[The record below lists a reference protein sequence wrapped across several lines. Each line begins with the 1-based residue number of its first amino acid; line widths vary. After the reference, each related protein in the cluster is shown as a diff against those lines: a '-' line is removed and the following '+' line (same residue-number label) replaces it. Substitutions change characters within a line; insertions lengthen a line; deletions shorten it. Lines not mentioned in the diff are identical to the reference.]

1 MTFSMT
7 MTNTPPNSVL
17 STRIADELRQAIL
30 SGELSPGERI
40 RQEELAEQFGAS
52 RIPVREALRILVT
65 DGLVN
70 MVSNSGAWVSSLT
83 QAECSEHYQIRERLE
98 PLLLRYNLPELTA
111 ADIARAAELVEL
123 MKQAPDLET
132 FMRLDREFHWITYSR
147 VETNSLTE
155 LIERLWN
162 TTQPYRRVFMKLV
175 RSGGIEVTH
184 LEHELLL
191 EAIKRRDSEEAES
204 ILHGHIRRTRIELD
218 RHPEVFAHEFE
229 KSD

>member
-1 MTFSMT
+1 MTT
-7 MTNTPPNSVL
+7 TPPNGVL
-17 STRIADELRQAIL
+17 SERIADELRQSIL

-40 RQEELAEQFGAS
+40 RQEEIAEQFGAS

-83 QAECSEHYQIRERLE
+83 QEECSEQYQMRERLE
-98 PLLLRYNLPELTA
+98 PLLLRYNLPALTA
-111 ADIARAAELVEL
+111 DDLARATDLVAA
-123 MKQAPDLET
+123 MKKAPDLET
-132 FMRLDREFHWITYSR
+132 FMRLDREFHWITYSP
-147 VETNSLTE
+147 VTTNILSE

-162 TTQPYRRVFMKLV
+162 TTQPYRRVFMQLV
-175 RSGGIEVTH
+175 RGAGGIEVTH

-191 EAIKRRDSEEAES
+191 EAIKRGDSEEAES

-218 RHPEVFAHEFE
+218 RHPEVFAHEF
-229 KSD
+229 D

>member
-1 MTFSMT
+1 MS
-7 MTNTPPNSVL
+7 MTNTPPNAVL

-30 SGELSPGERI
+30 TGELSPGERI
-40 RQEELAEQFGAS
+40 RQEELAGQFGAS

-83 QAECSEHYQIRERLE
+83 QDECSEQYQIRERLE
-98 PLLLRYNLPELTA
+98 PLLLRYNLPLLTA
-111 ADIARAAELVEL
+111 EDLARATDLVES
-123 MKQAPDLET
+123 MKKAADLEA

-147 VETNSLTE
+147 VQTTTLTD

-175 RSGGIEVTH
+175 RSEGGIEVTH

-191 EAIKRRDSEEAES
+191 EAMKRGDSEEAES
-204 ILHGHIRRTRIELD
+204 ILRGHIRRTRIELD
-218 RHPEVFAHEFE
+218 RHPEVFAHQF
-229 KSD
+229 D

>member
-1 MTFSMT
+1 
-7 MTNTPPNSVL
+7 VL
-17 STRIADELRQAIL
+17 STRIADELRQSIL
-30 SGELSPGERI
+30 TGELSPGERI

-83 QAECSEHYQIRERLE
+83 QDECSEQYQIRERLE
-98 PLLLRYNLPELTA
+98 PLLLRYNLPLLTA
-111 ADIARAAELVEL
+111 EDLARATDLVES
-123 MKQAPDLET
+123 MKKAADLEA

-147 VETNSLTE
+147 VQTTTLTD

-175 RSGGIEVTH
+175 RSEGGIEVTH

-191 EAIKRRDSEEAES
+191 EAMKRGDSEEAES
-204 ILHGHIRRTRIELD
+204 ILRGHIRRTRIELD
-218 RHPEVFAHEFE
+218 RHPEVFAHQF
-229 KSD
+229 D

>member
-1 MTFSMT
+1 MRF
-7 MTNTPPNSVL
+7 
-17 STRIADELRQAIL
+17 
-30 SGELSPGERI
+30 GERI

-83 QAECSEHYQIRERLE
+83 QQECSEQYQIRERLE
-98 PLLLRYNLPELTA
+98 PLLLRYNVPALTP
-111 ADIARAAELVEL
+111 DDLARATELVEQ
-123 MKQAPDLET
+123 MKKAPDLEA

-147 VETNSLTE
+147 VETNILSE

-175 RSGGIEVTH
+175 RSEGGIEVTH

-191 EAIKRRDSEEAES
+191 EAIKRGDSEEAEN
-204 ILHGHIRRTRIELD
+204 LLRGHIRRTRIELD
-218 RHPEVFAHEFE
+218 RHPEVFAHQF
-229 KSD
+229 D

>member
-1 MTFSMT
+1 MS
-7 MTNTPPNSVL
+7 MTNTPPNAVL
-17 STRIADELRQAIL
+17 STRIADELRQSIL
-30 SGELSPGERI
+30 TGELSPGERI

-83 QAECSEHYQIRERLE
+83 QDECSEQYQIRERLE
-98 PLLLRYNLPELTA
+98 PLLLRYNVPALTP
-111 ADIARAAELVEL
+111 DDLVRATELVEQ
-123 MKQAPDLET
+123 MKKAPDLEA

-147 VETNSLTE
+147 VETNILSE

-175 RSGGIEVTH
+175 RSEGGIEVTH

-191 EAIKRRDSEEAES
+191 EAIKRGDSEEAEN
-204 ILHGHIRRTRIELD
+204 LLRGHIRRTRIELD
-218 RHPEVFAHEFE
+218 RHPEVFAHQF
-229 KSD
+229 D

>member
-1 MTFSMT
+1 MS
-7 MTNTPPNSVL
+7 MTNTPPNAVL

-30 SGELSPGERI
+30 TGELSPGERI

-83 QAECSEHYQIRERLE
+83 QDECSEQYQIRERLE
-98 PLLLRYNLPELTA
+98 PLLLRYNLPFLTA
-111 ADIARAAELVEL
+111 DDLARATDLVDR
-123 MKQAPDLET
+123 MKKAPDLEA

-147 VETNSLTE
+147 VQTNMLSDLT
-155 LIERLWN
+155 ERLWN

-175 RSGGIEVTH
+175 RSEGGIEVTH

-191 EAIKRRDSEEAES
+191 EAIKRGDSEEAES

-218 RHPEVFAHEFE
+218 RHPEVFAHQF
-229 KSD
+229 D

>member
-1 MTFSMT
+1 MS
-7 MTNTPPNSVL
+7 MTNTPPNAVL

-30 SGELSPGERI
+30 TGELSPGERI

-83 QAECSEHYQIRERLE
+83 QDECSEQYQIRERLE
-98 PLLLRYNLPELTA
+98 PLLLRYNLPSLTA
-111 ADIARAAELVEL
+111 EDLTRATDLVES
-123 MKQAPDLET
+123 MKKAPDLEA

-147 VETNSLTE
+147 VQTTTLTD

-175 RSGGIEVTH
+175 RSEGGIEVTH

-191 EAIKRRDSEEAES
+191 EAMKRGDSEEAES
-204 ILHGHIRRTRIELD
+204 ILRGHIRRTRIELD
-218 RHPEVFAHEFE
+218 RHPEVFAHRFE
-229 KSD
+229 

>member
-1 MTFSMT
+1 MTI
-7 MTNTPPNSVL
+7 TPPNGVL
-17 STRIADELRQAIL
+17 SERIADELRRAIL

-40 RQEELAEQFGAS
+40 RQEEIADQFGAS

-83 QAECSEHYQIRERLE
+83 QEECSEHYQMRERLE
-98 PLLLRYNLPELTA
+98 PLLLRYNLPALT
-111 ADIARAAELVEL
+111 DDDLARASDLVGA
-123 MKQAPDLET
+123 MKRAPDLET
-132 FMRLDREFHWITYSR
+132 FMRLDREFHWITYER
-147 VETNSLTE
+147 VETNILSE

-162 TTQPYRRVFMKLV
+162 TTQPYRRVFMQLV
-175 RSGGIEVTH
+175 RGAGGIEVTH

-204 ILHGHIRRTRIELD
+204 ILRGHIRRTRIELD
-218 RHPEVFAHEFE
+218 RHPEVFAHEF
-229 KSD
+229 D

>member
-1 MTFSMT
+1 
-7 MTNTPPNSVL
+7 MTNTPPNAVL

-30 SGELSPGERI
+30 TGELSPGERI

-83 QAECSEHYQIRERLE
+83 QDECSEQYQIRERLE
-98 PLLLRYNLPELTA
+98 PLLLRYNLPLLTA
-111 ADIARAAELVEL
+111 EDLARATDLVES
-123 MKQAPDLET
+123 MKKAPDLEA

-147 VETNSLTE
+147 VQTTTLTD

-175 RSGGIEVTH
+175 RSEGGIEVTH

-191 EAIKRRDSEEAES
+191 EAMKRGDSEEAES
-204 ILHGHIRRTRIELD
+204 ILRGHIRRTRIELD
-218 RHPEVFAHEFE
+218 RHPEVFAHQF
-229 KSD
+229 D

>member
-1 MTFSMT
+1 
-7 MTNTPPNSVL
+7 MTNTPPNAVL

-30 SGELSPGERI
+30 TGELSPGERI

-83 QAECSEHYQIRERLE
+83 QDECSEQYQIRERLE
-98 PLLLRYNLPELTA
+98 PLLLRYNLPSLTA
-111 ADIARAAELVEL
+111 EDLTRATDLVES
-123 MKQAPDLET
+123 MKNAPDLEA

-147 VETNSLTE
+147 VQTTTLTD

-162 TTQPYRRVFMKLV
+162 TTQPYRRVFMQLV
-175 RSGGIEVTH
+175 RSEGGIEVTH

-191 EAIKRRDSEEAES
+191 EAIKRGDSEEAES
-204 ILHGHIRRTRIELD
+204 ILRGHIRRTRIELD
-218 RHPEVFAHEFE
+218 RHPEVFAHEF
-229 KSD
+229 D

>member
-1 MTFSMT
+1 
-7 MTNTPPNSVL
+7 MTNTPPNAVL

-30 SGELSPGERI
+30 TGELSPGERI

-83 QAECSEHYQIRERLE
+83 QDECSEQYQIRERLE
-98 PLLLRYNLPELTA
+98 PLLLRYNLPLLTA
-111 ADIARAAELVEL
+111 EDLARATDLVES
-123 MKQAPDLET
+123 MKKAPDLEA

-147 VETNSLTE
+147 VQTTTLTD

-175 RSGGIEVTH
+175 RSEGGIEVTH

-191 EAIKRRDSEEAES
+191 EAMKRGDSEEAES
-204 ILHGHIRRTRIELD
+204 ILRGHIRRTRIELD
-218 RHPEVFAHEFE
+218 RHPEVFAHRFE
-229 KSD
+229 

>member
-1 MTFSMT
+1 MS
-7 MTNTPPNSVL
+7 MTNTPPNAVL
-17 STRIADELRQAIL
+17 STRIADELRQSIL
-30 SGELSPGERI
+30 TGELSPGERI

-83 QAECSEHYQIRERLE
+83 QDECSEQYQIRERLE
-98 PLLLRYNLPELTA
+98 PLLLRYNLPLLTA
-111 ADIARAAELVEL
+111 EDLARATDLVES
-123 MKQAPDLET
+123 MKKAADLEA

-147 VETNSLTE
+147 VQTTTLTD

-175 RSGGIEVTH
+175 RSEGGIEVTH

-191 EAIKRRDSEEAES
+191 EAMKRGDSEEAES
-204 ILHGHIRRTRIELD
+204 ILRGHIRRTRIELD
-218 RHPEVFAHEFE
+218 RHPEVFAHQF
-229 KSD
+229 D

>member
-1 MTFSMT
+1 MS
-7 MTNTPPNSVL
+7 MTNTPPNAVL

-30 SGELSPGERI
+30 TGELSPGERI

-83 QAECSEHYQIRERLE
+83 QDECSEQYQIRERLE
-98 PLLLRYNLPELTA
+98 PLLLRYNLPSLTA
-111 ADIARAAELVEL
+111 EDLTRATDLVES
-123 MKQAPDLET
+123 MKNAPDLEA

-147 VETNSLTE
+147 VQTTTLTD

-162 TTQPYRRVFMKLV
+162 TTQPYRRVFMQLV
-175 RSGGIEVTH
+175 RSEGGIEVTH

-191 EAIKRRDSEEAES
+191 EAIKRGDSEEAES
-204 ILHGHIRRTRIELD
+204 ILRGHIRRTRIELD
-218 RHPEVFAHEFE
+218 RHPEVFAHRFE
-229 KSD
+229 